1 MTTLHIYGDSYCNNG
16 FDIIRRD
23 YSTEDSFEN
32 TELNWAVTVAQ
43 ECKFNYRN
51 LAVSGGSTET
61 AILRFTN
68 DVENNVFASGDKII
82 FQTSTPGRLHFQF
95 QNARPETAA
104 SYWFDVDLRDTK
116 HSWYRQNQRHLRWYI
131 ENFDHEILVVNHN
144 SYIQY
149 ISNFA
154 KLRPDLTI
162 MILQNTIQKN
172 VISHPESTKNFTIVP
187 IALFTVSTNEF
198 RTPYQYND
206 WISKIRY
213 DARVNH
219 LSINNAKKLAEL
231 TIEFFNTGST
241 TNFTYE
247 QFEQKIFAPI
257 LTKDDYYYY
266 VNRKLIH
273 DRSWILDKL

>member
-16 FDIIRRD
+16 FDMICRD

-32 TELNWAVTVAQ
+32 TELNWAETVAQ
-43 ECKFNYRN
+43 ECKFKYRN

-61 AILRFTN
+61 AILRFMN
-68 DVENNVFASGDKII
+68 DVESNVFDSGDKII
-82 FQTSTPGRLHFQF
+82 FQTSTPGRLHLQF

-104 SYWFDVDLRDTK
+104 PYWFDVDWRDPK
-116 HSWYRQNQRHLRWYI
+116 HAWYRQNQRHIKWYI
-131 ENFDHEILVVNHN
+131 ENFDHQILVVNHN
-144 SYIQY
+144 SYIHCV
-149 ISNFA
+149 SDFA
-154 KLRPDLTI
+154 RLRPDLTV
-162 MILQNTIQKN
+162 MVLQNTIQKN
-172 VISHPESTKNFTIVP
+172 VLPQPESTKNFTIVP
-187 IALFTVSTNEF
+187 IELFVVSSNEF
-198 RTPYQYND
+198 RAPYQYND
-206 WISKIRY
+206 WISKTRY

-219 LSINNAKKLAEL
+219 LSINNLNKLASL
-231 TIEFFNTGST
+231 TEEFFNTGSIA
-241 TNFTYE
+241 NFTYD